1 MKSLVKRLGG
11 AYKYHAEPGYKY
23 HAEPGYKYHA
33 EPGYKYH
40 AEPGYKYHA
49 EPGKGRI
56 ITTLLFSDIF
66 G

>member
-11 AYKYHAEPGYKY
+11 AYKY